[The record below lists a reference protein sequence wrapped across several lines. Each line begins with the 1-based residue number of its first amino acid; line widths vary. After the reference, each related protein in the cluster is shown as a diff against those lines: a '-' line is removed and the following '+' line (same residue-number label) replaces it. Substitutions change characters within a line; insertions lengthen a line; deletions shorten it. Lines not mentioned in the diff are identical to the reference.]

1 MPVVTGKEIA
11 DKFVSHFCEPIRDA
25 CCNNRLFDDYM
36 TTHGRITS
44 NTQVQSFCLPDV
56 TSQEVD
62 DIIRQLD
69 VKKATGADGV
79 MTSDQPPPRCK
90 PSWDLTTAKIQ
101 WMDGSG
107 AGDLVLGS
115 AYLPFDQEGPPPTTE
130 VRALVAYAGER
141 KRDLLLG
148 CDANAHHSHLQPRK

>member
-1 MPVVTGKEIA
+1 MNWKTIFKGTTGKEIA

-25 CCNNRLFDDYM
+25 CCNTRLFDDYM

-79 MTSDQPPPRCK
+79 MTSDVK
-90 PSWDLTTAKIQ
+90 K
-101 WMDGSG
+101 
-107 AGDLVLGS
+107 
-115 AYLPFDQEGPPPTTE
+115 F
-130 VRALVAYAGER
+130 
-141 KRDLLLG
+141 
-148 CDANAHHSHLQPRK
+148 SHLINYAIKRLINLLICAI

>member
-1 MPVVTGKEIA
+1 MNWKTIFKDTTGKVIA

-25 CCNNRLFDDYM
+25 LCCNNQLFDDYM
-36 TTHGRITS
+36 TTRGRITS

-79 MTSDQPPPRCK
+79 MTSDVIGK
-90 PSWDLTTAKIQ
+90 K
-101 WMDGSG
+101 
-107 AGDLVLGS
+107 
-115 AYLPFDQEGPPPTTE
+115 F
-130 VRALVAYAGER
+130 
-141 KRDLLLG
+141 
-148 CDANAHHSHLQPRK
+148 SHLINYAIKRLINLSVQSSYFPEDLNLRPLRLFLREAQKYTQQLPTHFRTSHNG